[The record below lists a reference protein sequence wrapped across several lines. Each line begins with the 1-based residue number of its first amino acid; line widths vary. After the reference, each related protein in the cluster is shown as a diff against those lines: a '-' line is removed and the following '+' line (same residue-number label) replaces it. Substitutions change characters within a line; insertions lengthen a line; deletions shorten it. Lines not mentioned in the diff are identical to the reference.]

1 MKKQILLAAIAAVFS
16 IVSVSAQPQGGQRK
30 TIEERVKDIDDKL
43 VDFKLDKDKAGK
55 VDDALT
61 AYFKGQ
67 QKMMEDMRAA
77 GGQPDRDA
85 IKASR
90 QKLADERDAKLKL
103 VFTDDQY
110 KKWKDE
116 IEPSTRS
123 QRGGGQQPPQQQ

>member
-1 MKKQILLAAIAAVFS
+1 MKKQILLAAVAAMFS
-16 IVSVSAQPQGGQRK
+16 IAGVNAQPGGMQRK

-55 VDDALT
+55 VDEALT

-67 QKMMEDMRAA
+67 QKMMEDFKAS
-77 GGQPDRDA
+77 GTQPDRET

-90 QKLADERDAKLKL
+90 QKLADERDAKLKV

-116 IEPSTRS
+116 IEPSTRP
-123 QRGGGQQPPQQQ
+123 QRGGQQPQQ